1 VVIMNRPCQDMS
13 GLELVDAAKNWHA
26 IDGLWFLAV
35 EARFGMEAAI
45 ACDKEVWMRFSA
57 IEAKRIKNRLELP
70 DNGGL
75 DALEKA
81 LSHRLFSLINEQR
94 VTRTD
99 PGTLEF
105 HMVTCRTQS
114 ARDREKLPKFP
125 CRELGLVELRSFAR
139 VIDPRIGV
147 ECISCPP
154 DPPVRDFTCG
164 WRFVMPPER
173 KPGL

>member
-1 VVIMNRPCQDMS
+1 MNRSCQDS
-13 GLELVDAAKNWHA
+13 PGPELVDAAKNWHA

-35 EARFGMEAAI
+35 EAMFGMDAAI
-45 ACDKEVWMRFSA
+45 ACDKEVWAKFSA
-57 IEAKRIKNRLELP
+57 IEAKRIKKRLELP

-99 PGTLEF
+99 SRTLEY

-114 ARDREKLPKFP
+114 ARDRERLPKFP
-125 CRELGLVELRSFAR
+125 CRELGLVEHRSFAG
-139 VIDPRIGV
+139 VIDPRIIV

-154 DPPVRDFTCG
+154 DPPVKDFCCG
-164 WRFVMPPER
+164 WRFVMPPESE
-173 KPGL
+173 PCP